1 MALTI
6 GETID
11 RLHGSL
17 RQYIEATYH
26 IGNPQLIQQRLDL
39 LNAPG
44 VIHQQPFIESTPR
57 YQSNESFSD
66 LGLDA
71 DILRF
76 FESLSQSGQGNAP
89 LFFDPPYEH
98 QAAAVRCALVE
109 DKSLL
114 VMTGTGSGKT
124 ECFLLPILGK
134 LAREAKNSPA
144 TFAKPAVRALVL
156 YPMNALVN
164 DQLGRLRLIFGDQRV
179 TDQFTSWAD
188 RPARFA
194 RYTSRTLY
202 PGVRDTTKDST
213 RLKSIGSFYVNQLQL
228 ALGPPSDQQAAAAD
242 LVERL
247 QDRGKWPAK
256 EDLIAWYGTSHTRW
270 KNADGE
276 FIRGVTMPNDAEL
289 FTRHEVH
296 QAPADV
302 LVTNYSMLE
311 YMMMRPLER
320 PVFDQTR
327 TWLEE
332 NPDESFLM
340 VIDESHM
347 YRGAGGAEV
356 ALLLRRVRTRLGIPP
371 ERFQVICTSAS
382 FKDEDYAIEFAARLS
397 GKDVGDFAPPIQ
409 GELALRSPDATGQE
423 SDAQMLANIDLDAF
437 HSARTDGE
445 KKRVVANLLAA
456 RNTPDSDESIEQIL
470 HHALEN
476 YSPMGNLVNRTM
488 QAACPISEIGSE
500 LFPDVPQ
507 KMADNAVT
515 VLAALG
521 SLARPEPNQ
530 PGLLPCR
537 VHAFY
542 RGLAGL
548 WACLDPQ
555 CTALPESQRGAGPTG
570 KLYAQPHDRC
580 DCGASVLELFTCRNC
595 GTAYGRAYTDDLM
608 DPTYLWPEA
617 GSAFRTSAG
626 SVEELEP
633 LDLLLEEPTS
643 GEDSDFASFDLITGQ
658 INPAKPGERTRDVY
672 LPKSRFDQPGPGNRD
687 VRPGQF
693 RPCGVCGGRAG
704 FNRSSV
710 QDHQTKGDEPFQALI
725 TEQIHVQVPT
735 TPEVSEF
742 APLQGRKI
750 LVFSDSRQT
759 AARLAPNLQNYSMR
773 DVMRP
778 LIIFGYAQLQR
789 SPLLAD
795 RLNLEYLYLA
805 VLLAA
810 QQLGIRLRPALRASE
825 PFTEMAEVKRAI
837 ENGAPDDDLILLNIA
852 QDVLLSNPPHALLRA
867 IVTTITDRFYGLES
881 LALASLC
888 ESPGL
893 SNEIVG
899 LPNISTYA
907 ETNKQ
912 KLALARMWLRAWQ
925 PTGFYLHTM
934 PADWNDDVYRTHSG
948 KFTASVERFLE
959 DRTSRSAF
967 KRTWLPELRR
977 LFAEQMSPNKYQ
989 LRGRNLSLQLDGEW
1003 AYCRRCRATQRPYP
1017 GMNRCVNCASDT
1029 VEIVDVETDSVFQA
1043 RKGYYRA
1050 STLAA
1055 LDENERNPMS
1065 LVAAEHTAQLN
1076 AAQPDEVFSKAE
1088 EHELLF
1094 QDVDL
1099 GRLDGHRDRTAI
1111 DILSCTTTMEV
1122 GIDIGAL
1129 AGVALRN
1136 MPPARANYQQRSGRA
1151 GRRGMAVAT
1160 VTAFGSAD
1168 SHDEHY
1174 FSHPDQMIRGD
1185 VEDPILNVDNSD
1197 IARRHVT
1204 AFLLQRYHTDRLPEI
1219 SPEEQPQLFAV
1230 LGTVRGFRDPESV
1243 LNIGYFSAWLHT
1255 SEERLRDELDGWL
1268 PAELDSTERTAML
1281 NGFVEET
1288 VSIVSRAI
1296 VVQADGE
1303 PEPSSDDDDT
1313 DALEVQEEE
1322 GEEHPVTDPGT
1333 EDLLKRLLY
1342 EGILPRYAFPTDVAT
1357 FHVFDEY
1364 ESTRFRPV
1372 FQYAPSQGL
1381 TVALSQYAPGK
1392 QVWID
1397 SRLWTSGAIYSVIA
1411 SDRFEAWENRWLYF
1425 ECERC
1430 HYSMKE
1436 AMAAAEKGDVRD
1448 CPACGSSDTFGPA
1461 RHWMRPPGF
1470 AHPMG
1475 MPEGT
1480 SPDDQPAKSYATRA
1494 KLTAPTPSDESRW
1507 DRLNGQVRTY
1517 YLRDHLLVTNRGPKD
1532 EGYNYCTRCG
1542 RIEPSAIRQSTVLTP
1557 HPKPF
1562 PMPRNQA
1569 CAGGRTATGIVLGT
1583 DFITDVL
1590 LMSIRVPEPMSL
1602 RPGLLST
1609 DVALRTVCEALTAAA
1624 CALLEL
1630 EPSELQAEY
1639 RPALT
1644 EAGQLG
1650 HEAEI
1655 YIYDTLSGGAGFS
1668 RHVIDLGDQL
1678 FRRALTILTDCPE
1691 NCDRSCYRCLRSYK
1705 NKFEHDSLDRFLGSM
1720 LLRYLLDGGDPS
1732 IDTTRL
1738 AGFVD
1743 TLYEDLRRQDRDDLT
1758 IERNVVLDI
1767 PEFGNVE
1774 APILILDNSG
1784 AQLIVAAHSGL
1795 TPNYAP
1801 TPELRELSEFS
1812 FTPVHLVDE
1821 ILIRQNLPTATRRVL
1836 ELVSSSH

>member
-11 RLHGSL
+11 KLHSSL

-26 IGNPQLIQQRLDL
+26 IGNPQLIEQRLSL
-39 LNAPG
+39 LNEPG
-44 VIHQQPFIESTPR
+44 VIHQRPFIESTPR
-57 YQSNESFSD
+57 YQSKECFAD

-71 DILRF
+71 DVLKF
-76 FESLSQSGQGNAP
+76 FESLSQTSQDNVP
-89 LFFDPPYEH
+89 LFYNPPFEH
-98 QAAAVRCALVE
+98 QAAAVRGALV
-109 DKSLL
+109 DRKSLL

-134 LAREAKNSPA
+134 LAREANHSPDSFTNS
-144 TFAKPAVRALVL
+144 AVRALVL

-164 DQLGRLRLIFGDQRV
+164 DQLGRLRLMFGDQRV
-179 TDQFTSWAD
+179 IDQFTEWGG

-202 PGVRDTTKDST
+202 PGVRDSKKDGV
-213 RLKSIGSFYVNQLQL
+213 RLKSIGAFYVEQLEL
-228 ALGPPSDQQAAAAD
+228 AAGPTSEQQARAAD
-242 LVERL
+242 LVQRL
-247 QDRGKWPAK
+247 RSRGKWPTK
-256 EDLIAWYGTSHTRW
+256 EDLVAWYGKPQTRW
-270 KNADGE
+270 KNAAGE
-276 FIRGVTMPNDAEL
+276 YIRGVTMPGDAEL

-296 QAPADV
+296 QAPADI

-320 PVFDQTR
+320 PIFDETR
-327 TWLEE
+327 TWLEK

-382 FKDEDYAIEFAARLS
+382 FRDKEYAIEFAARLS
-397 GKDVGDFAPPIQ
+397 GKDVADFATPIR
-409 GELALRSPDATGQE
+409 GDLALRTPDGIGQE
-423 SDAQMLANIDLDAF
+423 SDAQMLADIDLDAF
-437 HSARTDGE
+437 HMANTETE
-445 KKRVVANLLAA
+445 KKKIVANFLSS
-456 RNTPDSDESIEQIL
+456 RNVPISDETIERLL
-470 HHALEN
+470 HHALES
-476 YSPMGNLVNRTM
+476 YPPMGKLVNRTM
-488 QAACPISEIGSE
+488 QAACAIGEIGVE
-500 LFPDVPQ
+500 IFPGALQVT
-507 KMADNAVT
+507 ADQAVT
-515 VLAALG
+515 ALAALG
-521 SLARPEPNQ
+521 SLARLDPNQ

-548 WACLDPQ
+548 WACLDPN
-555 CTALPESQRGAGPTG
+555 CAALTEVQRGEGPTG

-580 DCGASVLELFTCRNC
+580 NCGACVLELFTCRNC
-595 GTAYGRAYTDDLM
+595 GTAYARAYTDDLM
-608 DPTYLWPEA
+608 DPTYLWAEP
-617 GSAFRTSAG
+617 GSAFRAAAG
-626 SVEELEP
+626 AVEELEP
-633 LDLLLEEPTS
+633 LDLLLEDPTS
-643 GEDSDFASFDLITGQ
+643 GDNSDLASFDLTTGQ

-672 LPKSRFDQPGPGNRD
+672 LPKSRFDQANASDPK

-693 RPCGVCGGRAG
+693 RPCGVCDGRAG

-725 TEQIHVQVPT
+725 TEQIHVQVPST
-735 TPEVSEF
+735 DEVSEF
-742 APLQGRKI
+742 APLQGRKVLI
-750 LVFSDSRQT
+750 FSDSRQT

-778 LIIFGYAQLQR
+778 LIISGYALLQR
-789 SPLLAD
+789 SPLLGD
-795 RLNLEYLYLA
+795 RLNLEHLYLA

-810 QQLGIRLRPALRASE
+810 QLLGIRLRPALRASE
-825 PFTEMAEVKRAI
+825 PFTEMSEVKAAI
-837 ENGAPDDDLILLNIA
+837 DRGAPHDDMVLSDIV
-852 QDVLLSNPPHALLRA
+852 QDVLLANPPHALLRA
-867 IVTTITDRFYGLES
+867 IVTTITDKFYGLES
-881 LALASLC
+881 LALASIC
-888 ESPGL
+888 ESPRF
-893 SNEIVG
+893 SNEIIS
-899 LPNISTYA
+899 LPNIPTYA
-907 ETNKQ
+907 DSDEQ

-925 PTGFYLHTM
+925 PIGFVLRAM
-934 PADWNDDVYRTHSG
+934 PTDWSDDVYRTHSG
-948 KFTASVERFLE
+948 KFTASVERFLH
-959 DRTSRSAF
+959 DRPSRSAF
-967 KRTWLPELRR
+967 NRTWLPELQR
-977 LFAEQMSPNKYQ
+977 LFTAQMSPNKYQ
-989 LRGRNLSLQLDGEW
+989 LRGKNLSLQLDGEW
-1003 AYCRRCRATQRPYP
+1003 AYCKRCRATQRPYP
-1017 GMNRCVNCASDT
+1017 GLAACVNCASET
-1029 VEIVDVETDSVFQA
+1029 VEVINVNTDSVFRA

-1055 LDENERNPMS
+1055 LNEDEQNPMS

-1094 QDVDL
+1094 QDFDL
-1099 GRLDGHRDRTAI
+1099 GRHNGYRDRTAI

-1129 AGVALRN
+1129 TGVALRN
-1136 MPPARANYQQRSGRA
+1136 MPPARANYQQRAGRA
-1151 GRRGMAVAT
+1151 GRRGTTVAT

-1174 FSHPDQMIRGD
+1174 FSHPSEMIRGD
-1185 VEDPILNVDNSD
+1185 VDDPILNVDNAD

-1219 SPEEQPQLFAV
+1219 SPEDQPQLFAV
-1230 LGTVRGFRDPESV
+1230 LGTVRGFRESTEV
-1243 LNIGYFSAWLHT
+1243 LNIGDFSDWLRAN
-1255 SEERLRDELDGWL
+1255 EVRLRDELGGWL
-1268 PAELDSTERTAML
+1268 PTELDSAKRTAML
-1281 NGFVEET
+1281 DGFVEAT
-1288 VSIVSRAI
+1288 ILIVRSAI
-1296 VVQADGE
+1296 VVEAEAVPNDAPADDE
-1303 PEPSSDDDDT
+1303 SEIQ
-1313 DALEVQEEE
+1313 EVQEEE
-1322 GEEHPVTDPGT
+1322 GEERPVTDPGS

-1357 FHVFDEY
+1357 FHVFNEF

-1381 TVALSQYAPGK
+1381 AVALSQYAPGK

-1397 SRLWTSGAIYSVIA
+1397 NRLWTSGSIYSSID
-1411 SDRFEAWENRWLYF
+1411 SDRYEAWATRRLYF

-1430 HYSMKE
+1430 HYSIKE

-1448 CPACGSSDTFGPA
+1448 CPACGGPDTFGPA
-1461 RHWMRPPGF
+1461 RHWMQPPGF

-1475 MPEGT
+1475 KAEGT

-1494 KLTAPTPSDESRW
+1494 KLAAPTPSDESRW
-1507 DRLNGQVRTY
+1507 DRFNGQVRTY

-1542 RIEPSAIRQSTVLTP
+1542 RVEPSAIGQSTVLVP
-1557 HPKPF
+1557 HQKPF
-1562 PMPRNQA
+1562 PMPRDQA
-1569 CAGGRTATGIVLGT
+1569 CQGGRTATGIVLGT

-1590 LMSIRVPEPMSL
+1590 LMSIRVPEPISL
-1602 RPGLLST
+1602 RPGLLAT
-1609 DVALRTVCEALTAAA
+1609 DVALRTVCEALTTAA

-1630 EPSELQAEY
+1630 EPTELQAEY

-1650 HEAEI
+1650 QEAEI

-1668 RHVIDLGDQL
+1668 RHVNGLGSEL
-1678 FRRALTILTDCPE
+1678 FRRALTLLTDCPE

-1705 NKFEHDSLDRFLGSM
+1705 NKFEHESLDRFLGAI
-1720 LLRYLLDGGDPS
+1720 LLRYLLEGGEPF
-1732 IDTTRL
+1732 IDTKRL
-1738 AGFVD
+1738 DGIVNL
-1743 TLYEDLRRQDRDDLT
+1743 LYEDLCRQDQADLT
-1758 IERNVVLDI
+1758 IERNVALEVAEI
-1767 PEFGNVE
+1767 GNVE
-1774 APILILDNSG
+1774 VPILITNSSG
-1784 AQLIVAAHSGL
+1784 AQLVVAAHGGL
-1795 TPNYAP
+1795 TPDYAP
-1801 TPELRELSEFS
+1801 TPELRELSEYS
-1812 FTPVHLVDE
+1812 LTPVHLVDE
-1821 ILIRQNLPTATRRVL
+1821 ILIRRNLPTATRRVL
-1836 ELVSSSH
+1836 DLISASQ